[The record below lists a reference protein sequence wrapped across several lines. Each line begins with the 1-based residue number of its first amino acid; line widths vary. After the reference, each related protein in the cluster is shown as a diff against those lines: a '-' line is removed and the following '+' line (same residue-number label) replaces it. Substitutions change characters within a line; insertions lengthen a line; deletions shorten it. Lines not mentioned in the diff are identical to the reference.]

1 MVSLHFWTWSS
12 VALAKPPI
20 VGKAG
25 QPPGEALT
33 AACLGQE
40 QLMGQKMTW
49 SLRGGLANPCP
60 PWPHVATTRREA
72 QPEGRMPAAEVVHP
86 GWRARKRKVAIT

>member
-1 MVSLHFWTWSS
+1 
-12 VALAKPPI
+12 
-20 VGKAG
+20 
-25 QPPGEALT
+25 
-33 AACLGQE
+33 
-40 QLMGQKMTW
+40 MGQKMTW